1 MITVLLGGGLSFVF
15 ALFGTRLAIAVLV
28 KRGYGQFIR
37 DDGPTTH
44 HTKRGTPTMGGAA
57 VVAAAVLAYAVSH
70 LASGRSPTMSGVLV
84 LGLSAGLGAV
94 GFADDWLKVSH
105 QRSLGLRTLPK
116 LGLQTLV
123 AVVFGALA
131 LMHAGGSVAGRGI
144 SSPSPSALYAAAVPV
159 ASRQVSVIRDA
170 GPTLPWVVALLW
182 ICLLVA
188 GSSNAVNLTDGLD
201 GLAAGAAAMVF
212 GAFVFIGSWQA
223 NHDCGHLAA
232 GEGLCY
238 PARNPTDLAA
248 VAAVFVGACLG
259 FLWWNAHPAKIIMGD
274 TGSLGIGGAIAG
286 LAVTTRTE
294 LLLVVLGGL
303 FVAVTISVILQVGW
317 FKLSGGKR
325 LFRMAPLQHHFELKG
340 WAEVTITIRFWL
352 VAAIGVGAGLGIFYA
367 DWVAHS

>member
-1 MITVLLGGGLSFVF
+1 VITVLLGGALAFVF
-15 ALFGTRLAIAVLV
+15 ALFGTRLAIAILV

-44 HTKRGTPTMGGAA
+44 HVKRGTPTMGGAA
-57 VVAAAVLAYAVSH
+57 IIVAAVLAYAFSH
-70 LASGRSPTMSGVLV
+70 LLSGRAPTMSGILV
-84 LGLSAGLGAV
+84 LGLATGTGAV

-116 LGLQTLV
+116 LALQTLV
-123 AVVFGALA
+123 AVVFAALA
-131 LMHAGGSVAGRGI
+131 LMHTGGSVA
-144 SSPSPSALYAAAVPV
+144 V
-159 ASRQVSVIRDA
+159 ASRAVSVVRDV
-170 GPTLPWVVALLW
+170 GPTLPWVVALIW

-188 GSSNAVNLTDGLD
+188 ASSNAVNLTDGLD
-201 GLAAGAAAMVF
+201 GLAAGAAAMLF

-238 PARNPTDLAA
+238 PARNPTDLAG

-274 TGSLGIGGAIAG
+274 TGSLGLGGAIAG
-286 LAVTTRTE
+286 LAITTRTE
-294 LLLVVLGGL
+294 LLLVILGGL
-303 FVAVTISVILQVGW
+303 FVAITVSVILQVGW

-325 LFRMAPLQHHFELKG
+325 LFRMAPLHHHFELKG
-340 WAEVTITIRFWL
+340 WAEITITIRFWL
-352 VAAIGVGAGLGIFYA
+352 VAAIGAGAGLGVFYA

>member
-1 MITVLLGGGLSFVF
+1 MITVLVGGALAFVF

-28 KRGYGQFIR
+28 RRGYGQFIR

-44 HTKRGTPTMGGAA
+44 RTKRGTPTMGGAA
-57 VVAAAVLAYAVSH
+57 IVAAAVLAYAVSH
-70 LASGRSPTMSGVLV
+70 LISGRSATMSGILV

-116 LGLQTLV
+116 LGLQV
-123 AVVFGALA
+123 AVSVVFAALA
-131 LMHAGGSVAGRGI
+131 LIERGNGGPR
-144 SSPSPSALYAAAVPV
+144 V
-159 ASRQVSVIRDA
+159 ASRAVSVVRDV
-170 GPTLPWVVALLW
+170 GPTLPWIVAVIW

-212 GAFVFIGSWQA
+212 SAFVFIGSWQA

-274 TGSLGIGGAIAG
+274 TGSLAIGGAIAG

-294 LLLVVLGGL
+294 LLLVILCGL

-317 FKLSGGKR
+317 FKLSGGRR